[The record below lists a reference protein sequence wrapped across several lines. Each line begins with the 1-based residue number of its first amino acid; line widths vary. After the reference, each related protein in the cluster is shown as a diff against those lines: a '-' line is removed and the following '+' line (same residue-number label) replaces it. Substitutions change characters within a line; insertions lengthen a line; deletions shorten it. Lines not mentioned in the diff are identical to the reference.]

1 MKNALTLLHQS
12 IFFQNFSYNN
22 TNLVKIKSANNI
34 SFWQERTKFQKIN
47 IQKKKLFEE
56 LKQQRAITVVC
67 VEKGIFF
74 FFSFFSK
81 FKTFINMKLVVDI
94 YRILCQQTT
103 IALYFRNSSIDF
115 HVRIRGFR
123 SFLLLKPRVDSDNL
137 IDESTS
143 KSLDEMH
150 FPLAL
155 LYRLLLAAP
164 LFLNFSSLPS

>member
-1 MKNALTLLHQS
+1 
-12 IFFQNFSYNN
+12 
-22 TNLVKIKSANNI
+22 
-34 SFWQERTKFQKIN
+34 
-47 IQKKKLFEE
+47 
-56 LKQQRAITVVC
+56 
-67 VEKGIFF
+67 
-74 FFSFFSK
+74 
-81 FKTFINMKLVVDI
+81 MKLVAFL
-94 YRILCQQTT
+94 YRQTT
-103 IALYFRNSSIDF
+103 IGPYFRNSSLSIDF

-155 LYRLLLAAP
+155 LYRLLLAAR

>member
-1 MKNALTLLHQS
+1 M
-12 IFFQNFSYNN
+12 
-22 TNLVKIKSANNI
+22 
-34 SFWQERTKFQKIN
+34 
-47 IQKKKLFEE
+47 
-56 LKQQRAITVVC
+56 KQQRAITVVC

-123 SFLLLKPRVDSDNL
+123 SFLLLKPRVDSDNF